1 MPTRQQ
7 RDCSRSAAVTGI
19 LVLIA
24 ALVLAGAATFVYFG
38 GYWYQYWYQ
47 HLRSEVKLSRSDNF
61 RSADDE

>member
-1 MPTRQQ
+1 M
-7 RDCSRSAAVTGI
+7 TGI
-19 LVLIA
+19 LLLFA
-24 ALVLAGAATFVYFG
+24 ALVLAGVATFVYFG